1 MPLTGFILLL
11 LFNRDEIFFV
21 GYSNLSYQFYQ
32 INLLTISESDMEA
45 RKGGKGCLVG
55 IQHLKPDVFVVF
67 QKRDGGEG
75 RGSISIMKLIE

>member
-1 MPLTGFILLL
+1 MAYVQL
-11 LFNRDEIFFV
+11 E
-21 GYSNLSYQFYQ
+21 S
-32 INLLTISESDMEA
+32 NLLTISESDMEA

-55 IQHLKPDVFVVF
+55 IQHSIPDVFVVF